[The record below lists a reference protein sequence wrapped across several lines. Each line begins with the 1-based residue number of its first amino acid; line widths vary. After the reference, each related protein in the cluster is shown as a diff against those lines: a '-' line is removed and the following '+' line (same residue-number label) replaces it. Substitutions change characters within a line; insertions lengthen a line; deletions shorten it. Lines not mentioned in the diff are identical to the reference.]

1 MPDLMEW
8 PLKSGEYVCLTSHDP
23 GLPYPWYTPL
33 MGLTNYTTEC
43 VWVFPTGIWYV
54 VLTRTLTG
62 ITAIVD
68 AHFARL
74 N

>member
-1 MPDLMEW
+1 MVWEW
-8 PLKSGEYVCLTSHDP
+8 HSGEYIDSHDP
-23 GLPYPWYTPL
+23 VLPYVWYTEE
-33 MGLTNYTTEC
+33 MGPTKYCTEAI
-43 VWVFPTGIWYV
+43 WVFPTGIWYV

-68 AHFARL
+68 AHFGRL